1 MKTRRYLESLSLSDF
16 RNISRA
22 QLEFSPG
29 INVFWGENGN
39 GKTNLLEAVWLFTG
53 GKSFRG
59 AKDRDMIRFGR
70 DFFSLEGE
78 AGYRE
83 YTDLSQLLGYSNSSG
98 PAGEESHRRKD
109 KAVLPGQKS
118 SENKEIEN
126 PGQIFDRDKGFESGP
141 SECAGSEV
149 NGYGYNRI
157 NPDKGLEE
165 CTGKNGSG
173 FEFTRNNPDAGP
185 RDCAGSEG
193 GREVSGG
200 REKIKIVCSLRDQR
214 FLSRQAKLGRSRRF
228 VSPTEIIGRFYGVIF
243 TPRHLEIVSG
253 GPRVRRKFMD
263 ACLCQLYPRFIDAYR
278 KYNKLL
284 SQRNA
289 FVSGARGKSG
299 EEVTRVLDTYDGMMA
314 RYGSLI
320 CTYREKFARLLSENG
335 REYYKNISGGREEI
349 SFSYNPTSTQPLHFL
364 NILLSGRE
372 RDLST
377 GLTMSGPHRED
388 LEIRINGRSARHYAS
403 QGQQRSAVVAMK
415 LAECDIME
423 EASGVCPAI
432 LLDDVLSELDYRRQ
446 DYLLNNISG
455 RQCFITSCRP
465 ERIGLSKAEKFQIRE
480 GKIY

>member
-83 YTDLSQLLGYSNSSG
+83 YTDPSQLFGYSKPPG
-98 PAGEESHRRKD
+98 PAGKESRRKD
-109 KAVLPGQKS
+109 KAVLPGKKS
-118 SENKEIEN
+118 SENKEIEH
-126 PGQIFDRDKGFESGP
+126 PGQIFD
-141 SECAGSEV
+141 
-149 NGYGYNRI
+149 
-157 NPDKGLEE
+157 PDKGLESAPEE
-165 CTGKNGSG
+165 CAGKDGSG
-173 FEFTRNNPDAGP
+173 YEFDGINPDAGP

-289 FVSGARGKSG
+289 FVSGARGRSG

-364 NILLSGRE
+364 NTLLSGRD

-377 GLTMSGPHRED
+377 GVTMSGPHRED